1 MSPSDFSFPQL
12 PSAPKPTQK
21 HVILGI
27 LAGFLALTLVIGG
40 CNAIAVY
47 KAPRVGYVG
56 VCQSG
61 GPLDDRGTCGV
72 LQAGSGKKFLG
83 AFNSLRQYPA
93 TQRNYIITADAG
105 RGDRGGVDVV
115 NLPTSDGVK
124 VGLEGQAL
132 FTLNT
137 TEDKLLSFYRKYGA
151 RSFNGISPKDS
162 DLWWNAF
169 LDIQFRP
176 ILDNALRQE
185 ILRYDCAELNPGCK
199 LIKGGATTGAE
210 ANRNLETIQT
220 NIGKTLQAD
229 LTATLG
235 GNFFDNVRFRLTGV
249 SLPGIQANIDAANA
263 AKADVATARFEA
275 NKRVEQAKGD
285 RRVAEQ
291 KAASIRATQFAYR
304 DNPAQA
310 RIDTVKALPPGL
322 QALGGNVSSIVGAK

>member
-1 MSPSDFSFPQL
+1 MTPADLSLPKPPGSPS
-12 PSAPKPTQK
+12 PKL
-21 HVILGI
+21 VVLGC
-27 LAGFLALTLVIGG
+27 LAALAALMLLVGG
-40 CNAIAVY
+40 CAATTAY

-61 GPLDDRGTCGV
+61 GPFDDRGTCGV
-72 LQAGSGKKFLG
+72 SQAGSGKRFLG
-83 AFNSLRQYPA
+83 MFNTLREYPA
-93 TQRNYIITADAG
+93 TQRNYIITADVG

-132 FTLNT
+132 FTLDT
-137 TEDKLLSFYRKYGA
+137 TPANLLGFYRKYGA
-151 RSFNGISPKDS
+151 RSFNGISPDS
-162 DLWWNAF
+162 ADAWWNAF

-199 LIKGGATTGAE
+199 LIKGGATTGAQ
-210 ANRNLETIQT
+210 ANRNLETIQS

-235 GNFFDNVRFRLTGV
+235 GDFFDNVRFRLTGV
-249 SLPGIQANIDAANA
+249 SLPGIQQNIDAANA

-291 KAASIRATQFAYR
+291 QAASIRATQNAYR

-310 RIDTVKALPPGL
+310 RIDTVKALPKSL
-322 QALGGNVSSIVGAK
+322 QALGGNVSSIIGAK